1 MNIRT
6 RRGSALVYVTIGM
19 VVLIGFASLAVDY
32 ARVQLV
38 KGELQVAA
46 DAAARH
52 AVTGLRTSTANA
64 TANAVAAAGQNNANG
79 TAVVLDIKK
88 DIEFGVWDSATRT
101 FNPLQ
106 GAWQASATAVRI
118 TARRDAQRGT
128 GVGMIFAGVLGVSSL
143 NVTAEA
149 IGAISKDYTFNI
161 PATGCPWLAG
171 MPNGTHI
178 SGAGQGVYAP
188 QNSPTPVT
196 SVPIIPGSILNFRN
210 TNGVTGDTATGKS
223 YGLDGDPSRTQ
234 IKQASVNGINSTTAP
249 LNSLVGIFLDDN
261 APNTTPAAAALDFST
276 TASRDFKTLSPN
288 LKQVFFIGD
297 GLDSSKALQDFVV
310 PTGAKRL
317 YLGVMDENAYWWD
330 NVGSIATTLYDSRT
344 LLVK

>member
-1 MNIRT
+1 MMNSN
-6 RRGSALVYVTIGM
+6 RRGSALVYVTLGM

-38 KGELQVAA
+38 KGELQAAA

-52 AVTGLRTSTANA
+52 AVTGLRTDTNTAKANA
-64 TANAVAAAGQNNANG
+64 IAAAQQN
-79 TAVVLDIKK
+79 TAAGSAVTLDSKD
-88 DIEFGVWDSATRT
+88 DIEFGVWDSNSRS
-101 FNPLQ
+101 FNVLN
-106 GAWQASATAVRI
+106 GSWQASATAVRI
-118 TARRDAQRGT
+118 TARCDAKRGS
-128 GVGMIFAGVLGVSSL
+128 GVNTIFAGLFGISNFNVSA
-143 NVTAEA
+143 VA
-149 IGAISKDYTFNI
+149 IGAISKDYTFTV

-178 SGAGQGVYAP
+178 AGAGQGVYAP

-196 SVPIIPGSILNFRN
+196 SVPIVPGGILNFRN

-223 YGLDGDPSRTQ
+223 YGLDGDPGRTT
-234 IKQASVNGINSTTAP
+234 IKQVTANGINSTTAP
-249 LNSLVGIFLDDN
+249 LNALMGIFLDDT

-276 TASRDFKTLSPN
+276 NASRDFKTLSPK

-297 GLDSSKALQDFVV
+297 GLDSNKTLQDFVV

-330 NVGSIATTLYDSRT
+330 NVGNISTTLYDSKT